1 MKAKLFQPVPLLL
14 AALVLTGCS
23 LSGNTLPVEQQVEK
37 RVSEQ
42 MNAFIN
48 EEYEKAYSYMSPG
61 YREKKSFPEFGSDFA
76 GMVDLLEFE
85 ILSVDCQEERC
96 QVSVKRKQNMPDFI
110 AETTSGEPFPFI
122 VVTKQTWVFNK
133 GQWYH
138 YKR

>member
-1 MKAKLFQPVPLLL
+1 MKAKLFQPVPILL

-23 LSGNTLPVEQQVEK
+23 LLGHKLPVEQQVEK

-61 YREKKSFPEFGSDFA
+61 YREKKTFVEFGNDFA
-76 GMVDLLEFE
+76 GMVDLVDFE
-85 ILSVDCQEERC
+85 VVSVECAEERC
-96 QVSVKRKQNMPDFI
+96 EVSLKRTQNMPDFI
-110 AETTSGEPFPFI
+110 AETTSGEPFPFV
-122 VVTKQTWVFNK
+122 VVTKQIWVSNK